1 MGGNPTS
8 VRHNRASLW
17 CNGAP
22 SQRNGAPS
30 QCNGAPLWRNG
41 APSQCNGAPLQARLV
56 VAFLIAAGPAGLGA
70 QVMNQMAHHADSAR
84 RLSLGI
90 MAVGV
95 ASRATPGALGT
106 DVTEGYLTQP
116 MLFAG
121 AQTRN
126 RRLQALATINF
137 EGLTLARGEINLG
150 VYGEGFSDRRH
161 PHTYAHELMLGAL
174 GSSGFGTQGSLFA
187 GKGFVPFGSDDPMT
201 RPFVKYPVNHHHA
214 QILERVLVVGA
225 LHARGVSLEAARFN
239 GDEPEHPKDWPNS
252 TRALDSWTARLTIK
266 PREGLE
272 FSGSAARLIS
282 PEFAAGGG
290 LDQNKHSATAR
301 FVRAR
306 GPLRYALVEWART
319 QETRTARTFFEFSSV
334 LAEGQAAVGPWRLSL
349 RLERTERPEEDR
361 LTNPYRSARPLLDFS
376 ILGVTRW
383 DVVTMHADT
392 PAARWRWFSATPFV
406 EGAWLRP
413 RALARP
419 TAIDPEVFFGASR
432 LWMLSAGV
440 RMHGGDM
447 RTRFGRYG
455 AALVPAR

>member
-1 MGGNPTS
+1 MRCNRIS
-8 VRHNRASLW
+8 IRRNRARFSHD
-17 CNGAP
+17 CAP
-22 SQRNGAPS
+22 IRRNRARLGRN
-30 QCNGAPLWRNG
+30 CTHLWRNG
-41 APSQCNGAPLQARLV
+41 TPRQAW
-56 VAFLIAAGPAGLGA
+56 LIAALLMAAGSAELGA
-70 QVMNQMAHHADSAR
+70 QAMDQRAHHADSAR
-84 RLSLGI
+84 LLSLGI

-126 RRLQALATINF
+126 RRLQALATINL

-150 VYGEGFSDRRH
+150 MYGEGYSDRRH

-174 GSSGFGTQGSLFA
+174 GSSGFGTQSSLFA
-187 GKGFVPFGSDDPMT
+187 GKGFVPFGSDDPMM

-252 TRALDSWTARLTIK
+252 TRALDSWAARLTIK

-301 FVRAR
+301 FVRSH

-334 LAEGQAAVGPWRLSL
+334 LAEGQAALGPWRLSL

>member
-1 MGGNPTS
+1 MAT
-8 VRHNRASLW
+8 
-17 CNGAP
+17 
-22 SQRNGAPS
+22 
-30 QCNGAPLWRNG
+30 
-41 APSQCNGAPLQARLV
+41 
-56 VAFLIAAGPAGLGA
+56 GPVGLGA
-70 QVMNQMAHHADSAR
+70 QAMDRMAHTADSAR

-95 ASRATPGALGT
+95 ASHASPGALGT

-126 RRLQALATINF
+126 RRLQALATFNF

-150 VYGEGFSDRRH
+150 MYGEGYFDRRH

-174 GSSGFGTQGSLFA
+174 GSSGFGARGSVFA
-187 GKGFVPFGSDDPMT
+187 GKGFVPFGSDDPMM

-225 LHARGVSLEAARFN
+225 LQVRGVSLEAARFN
-239 GDEPEHPKDWPNS
+239 GDEPEDPKDWPNS
-252 TRALDSWTARLTIK
+252 TRALDSWAARLTVV

-272 FSGSAARLIS
+272 LSASTARLIS

-301 FVRAR
+301 LVRAR
-306 GPLRYALVEWART
+306 GPLRCALVEWART
-319 QETRTARTFFEFSSV
+319 RETRSARTIFEFASV
-334 LAEGQAAVGPWRLSL
+334 LAEGQAALGPWRLSL

-383 DVVTMHADT
+383 DVATLHVDRPVAQ
-392 PAARWRWFSATPFV
+392 WRWFSATPFV

-413 RALARP
+413 RALAKP

-432 LWMLSAGV
+432 LWTLSAGV
-440 RMHGGDM
+440 RVHGGQM
-447 RTRFGRYG
+447 RSRFGRYG